1 MIAALVQQVVGIFQ
15 ASAPAP
21 RLSDHEAIGS
31 LYRHWRIRVMYG
43 TLIGYALFYFCRKN
57 ISIALPV
64 LSKELGYTNTQL
76 GALST
81 VLYVTYGIG
90 KLVNGALGDHA
101 NPRWFMATGLMLSAV
116 MNLLFGFSSALWAL
130 VLFWGINGWVQ
141 SMGFPPCARL
151 LAQWYSVSERGLMW
165 GIWNTSHQIGGAV
178 IVVLAGYLIDS
189 YGWRSGFIVPAI
201 ICLFGG
207 VMLAE
212 RLRDT
217 PVSMGL
223 PPVAQYRQDP
233 EVTPNGELVSD
244 KPETLRQIVF
254 DRVLRNR
261 TLLLVSL
268 VNLFVYV
275 VRSGV
280 FDWGAKF
287 LVERHKNSLVAA
299 GSMTATFE
307 LAGIGG
313 ALLAGAISDRLS
325 RRRRGPVCVVFLL
338 LTALATALLYFIP
351 AGHPHLHGLSFALL
365 GFLIYGPQFLVG
377 VFVTDI
383 ASSKAAAT
391 AIGVTGIFGYAG
403 AALSGVGTGYFV
415 DRYGWAGGFSFWIGA
430 AVIGALVGL
439 PLWRVGVGS
448 IPLTAPS
455 ESSS

>member
-1 MIAALVQQVVGIFQ
+1 MIAALVQQVVGVFQ

-21 RLSDHEAIGS
+21 QLSDPQLIAAQ
-31 LYRHWRIRVMYG
+31 YRHWRIRVMYT

-81 VLYVTYGIG
+81 VLYVTYGVG

-101 NPRWFMATGLMLSAV
+101 NPRWFMAAGLALSALT
-116 MNLLFGFSSALWAL
+116 NLFFGFSSTLWAL

-151 LAQWYSVSERGLMW
+151 LAQWYSVSERGLTW

-178 IVVLAGYLIDS
+178 IVVLAGYVIDA
-189 YGWRSGFIVPAI
+189 YGWRSGFVVPAI
-201 ICLFGG
+201 ICLFGSL
-207 VMLAE
+207 MLAE

-217 PVSMGL
+217 PASMGL
-223 PPVAQYRQDP
+223 PHVSQYRRDP
-233 EVTPNGELVSD
+233 EVTPNGELISD

-254 DRVLRNR
+254 ERVLRNR
-261 TLLLVSL
+261 TLLLVSV
-268 VNLFVYV
+268 VNLFVYI

-325 RRRRGPVCVVFLL
+325 HRRRGPVCVVFMG
-338 LTALATALLYFIP
+338 LTALAIALLYYIP

-415 DRYGWAGGFSFWIGA
+415 DRYGWAGGFGFWIGS
-430 AVIGALVGL
+430 AVIWALVGL
-439 PLWRVGVGS
+439 PLWRVGTGTVS
-448 IPLTAPS
+448 STVAT
-455 ESSS
+455 ESSK